1 MQLSRRT
8 VLKSIA
14 AVVMA
19 PTVTLR
25 KTVDREA
32 ILGAF
37 VDDIESCLYGTRLM
51 SPMVHNEHVWATNG
65 RELIRTFDNGFE
77 RDGGE
82 DRLPDLTGTWDA
94 LWRPDGFAD
103 FRLPR
108 ISELTHHPCNE
119 YAVCPVCDNRRV
131 SYGPTYP
138 EWHCPV
144 ANEYDWDVDDNTIR
158 DSSCP
163 ACHGKEYQGPSVFLI
178 QGVPFQYYRIKKL
191 AMVPNC
197 RVSVTGSIKNPANK
211 HASPVL
217 CFQGDGFSGLA
228 MPLIDAE
235 RC

>member
-25 KTVDREA
+25 KAVDREA

-37 VDDIESCLYGTRLM
+37 VDDIESCRYGTRLM

-82 DRLPDLTGTWDA
+82 GRLPDLTGIWDT
-94 LWRPDGFAD
+94 LWRPDKFAD
-103 FRLPR
+103 FSLPR
-108 ISELTHHPCNE
+108 ISELTHRPCNG
-119 YAVCPVCDNRRV
+119 YAVCPVCGNRRV
-131 SYGPTYP
+131 SYGPHYP
-138 EWHCPV
+138 TDYETAENLPD
-144 ANEYDWDVDDNTIR
+144 YDPDDNTIR
-158 DSSCP
+158 DVSCQ
-163 ACHGKEYQGPSVFLI
+163 ACRGREYRGPSVLLI
-178 QGVPFQYYRIKKL
+178 QGIPFQYHRIKKL

-197 RVSVTGSIKNPANK
+197 RVSVTGTIKHPANK
-211 HASPVL
+211 HPSPLL
-217 CFQGDGFSGLA
+217 CFQGDGFNGLA